1 MKHFLKS
8 FNFEI
13 LFSITMNE
21 MKILPTKASLR
32 IVSIF
37 VVCLLCTV
45 SCKDKKT
52 EDSTKEE
59 TVTLPEDFLQF
70 YDRFHSDFDF
80 QISRIIFP
88 LEGKLE
94 ETGEGGM
101 GYWHADD
108 WTFHRHF
115 SEKDSH
121 FKRAFST
128 KGNLVIEIIADASQT
143 FSMERRWAKLQD
155 GWSLIYYRS
164 MEMRQ

>member
-1 MKHFLKS
+1 
-8 FNFEI
+8 
-13 LFSITMNE
+13 
-21 MKILPTKASLR
+21 MKILSAKASLC
-32 IVSIF
+32 ILFFFI
-37 VVCLLCTV
+37 VCLLCLV
-45 SCKDKKT
+45 SCKETKT

-70 YDRFHSDFDF
+70 YDRFHNDFDF

-88 LEGKLE
+88 LEGRLE
-94 ETGEGGM
+94 ASEEEGM

-121 FKRAFST
+121 FKKSFST
-128 KGNLVIEIIADASQT
+128 KNNLVIEIIADESQT

-155 GWSLIYYRS
+155 GWSLIYYRN